1 MSNRILLLKRKW
13 KEKIVVKVKIWVR
26 RHVCSDWIEDERAK
40 KLLLDNGIYNF
51 FSYKEQVVDVD
62 LNKIIDDC
70 KHDEPYEAGYRY
82 CNKLYD
88 FVHNNT
94 IFIGE
99 KDDLEYEIIEDGYP
113 MDIPYAKCEFDNVD
127 EFIKWLLEE
136 GVKER
141 EELEKES
148 Y

>member
-1 MSNRILLLKRKW
+1 MDREW
-13 KEKIVVKVKIWVR
+13 KGKEIIVR
-26 RHVCSDWIEDERAK
+26 QRYLR
-40 KLLLDNGIYNF
+40 F
-51 FSYKEQVVDVD
+51 FSYKERIVDVD
-62 LNKIIDDC
+62 LNEIIDSN
-70 KHDEPYEAGYRY
+70 KHEEPYEAGYRY

-88 FVHNNT
+88 VVHDNT

-99 KDDLEYEIIEDGYP
+99 KGDLEYEIIEEGYP
-113 MDIPYAKCEFDNVD
+113 MDIPYAKCEFDNVN

-148 Y
+148 L

>member
-1 MSNRILLLKRKW
+1 M
-13 KEKIVVKVKIWVR
+13 KVKTWIR
-26 RHVCSDWIEDERAK
+26 RYVCSDWIDDEKAK

-51 FSYKEQVVDVD
+51 FSYKEQIVD
-62 LNKIIDDC
+62 
-70 KHDEPYEAGYRY
+70 YEAGYRY

-88 FVHNNT
+88 IVHDNT

-99 KDDLEYEIIEDGYP
+99 KDDLEYEIIEEGYP

-148 Y
+148 L